1 MVKSI
6 FITGLGGQGI
16 VTLANL
22 IAEQASE
29 SGLKVSLFNAR
40 GMAQR
45 GGRVTSEIRMASD
58 PELDFGARIS
68 AGGADILMGMEVGET
83 ISSLSFLKRNGIAI
97 LLNSSFTPT
106 EMILKKQPYPSFE
119 QAKELF
125 SGRTKSVYAIDEPA
139 APHNI
144 FLLGVF
150 ISMVPPMINE
160 LKLFSRDTM
169 EQAIAKKLKRG
180 IEENLKTFQ
189 LGYINGEKL
198 RRNA

>member
-45 GGRVTSEIRMASD
+45 GGRVTSEIRMTGD
-58 PELDFGARIS
+58 PKLDFGARIS

-83 ISSLSFLKRNGIAI
+83 INSLSFLKEDGIAV
-97 LLNSSFTPT
+97 LLNDSYIPT
-106 EMILKKQPYPSFE
+106 EMILKKKPYPSFE
-119 QAKELF
+119 QAKALF
-125 SGRTKSVYAIDEPA
+125 YSRTKSVYAIDEPV
-139 APHNI
+139 APYNI

-150 ISMVPPMINE
+150 ISVVPAISDD
-160 LKLFSRDTM
+160 LKLYSRETM
-169 EQAIAKKLKRG
+169 EKAIARKLKRG
-180 IEENLKTFQ
+180 IEENLNTFR
-189 LGYINGEKL
+189 LGYEYGL